1 MSNVFNI
8 NPDDD
13 DDINT
18 KFNIDELYE
27 AKQKKD
33 LARLNIFK
41 KLLSRV
47 YNKIKTT
54 SRVSRNNPCCWFTVP
69 EVILGVPYYD
79 HISCIEYL
87 VVQLEENGFI
97 VRYNHPNVLFIS
109 WNHWIP
115 TYVRTELKKK
125 TGVQVDGFGNVV
137 TKEDKDESLI
147 ISKKASNNASNN
159 TSQEKNYKDIST
171 YKPTGK
177 FIYDDIFK

>member
-1 MSNVFNI
+1 MSNIFNI
-8 NPDDD
+8 NPNDDD

-27 AKQKKD
+27 TKHKKD
-33 LARLNIFK
+33 LAKLHIFK
-41 KLLSRV
+41 KILNRV

-54 SRVSRNNPCCWFTVP
+54 GRISRNDPCCWFTVP
-69 EVILGVPYYD
+69 ELILGVPYYD

-87 VVQLEENGFI
+87 VIQLEENGFI

-109 WNHWIP
+109 WNHWVP
-115 TYVRTELKKK
+115 TYVRSELKKK

-137 TKEDKDESLI
+137 EKEDKQEPVN
-147 ISKKASNNASNN
+147 ISKKS
-159 TSQEKNYKDIST
+159 TSSSFDKKYKDIST

-177 FIYDDIFK
+177 FIYDDIFKK